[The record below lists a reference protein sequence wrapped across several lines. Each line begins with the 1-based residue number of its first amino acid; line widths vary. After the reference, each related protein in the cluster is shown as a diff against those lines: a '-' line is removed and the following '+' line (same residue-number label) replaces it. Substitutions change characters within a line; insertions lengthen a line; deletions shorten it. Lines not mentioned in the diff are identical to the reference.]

1 MKHIAKLVLLG
12 SLLCSCTF
20 AAAQDYPARPLRM
33 ILGFAPGGSTDL
45 VARVL
50 AQKMAATWNQQVVVD
65 NRPGANGMIGADL
78 VAKATPDGHTLLL
91 SSIGPMAINASLYK
105 MPYDIVKDFAPVTYT
120 GNVTNLL
127 VVHPSVPAANVRE
140 LMALAKAQ
148 PGKLTFGSSGA
159 GGAPHMAVELFKI
172 LAKVDVVHVPYK
184 GGGPAMADLV
194 GGQISGS
201 FASMPSSIPFVRNG
215 KLRALAVTAPKR
227 SPAAPEVPTVSE
239 AGIPGFSVL
248 DWQGMFTTAKTP
260 APVVNKLNAEIK
272 RALALPDV
280 IEKLATAGVEI
291 QTTSPEEWG
300 RFVQSEIEKWAKVVK
315 TAGIKLE

>member
-1 MKHIAKLVLLG
+1 MKHISKLVLLG

-91 SSIGPMAINASLYK
+91 SSIGPMAINASLYT

-280 IEKLATAGVEI
+280 IEKLAPAGVEI